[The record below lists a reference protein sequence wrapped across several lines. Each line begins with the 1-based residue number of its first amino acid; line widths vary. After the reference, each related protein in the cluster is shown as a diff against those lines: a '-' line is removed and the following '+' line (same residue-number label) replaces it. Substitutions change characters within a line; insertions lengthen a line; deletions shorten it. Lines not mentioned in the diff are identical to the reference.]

1 MKQES
6 NSEYVGY
13 KNIFIL
19 ALRLQKTKFVH
30 WINHS
35 GNGGCI
41 FPSRYLIFLKLY
53 STSKINNKSR

>member
-41 FPSRYLIFLKLY
+41 FPYVI
-53 STSKINNKSR
+53 